1 MKKLSWKKVGC
12 LLLALLMA
20 ATMLATGVV
29 AAYDN
34 VYNSDNLPETGS
46 ITITKLDRDEN
57 SSYPDPALKNDGTEV
72 ENITSAGKGLNGVT
86 FTIYKV
92 DPNYTVPENGD
103 VSNVAIEANK
113 VDEGTTATVE
123 GQDGVLVFDGLGM
136 YQRYLIVETDAPA
149 YVTTSTAP
157 FCVDLPMTNSTGD
170 GWMADVY
177 VYPKNYTT
185 RGTVTLNK
193 VGEDDEALPGAIFG
207 LYQATKSGDDYTL
220 VMQDNNPVLV
230 TEAVIPATA
239 STDENY
245 TGNAYAM
252 SDSDGLVKFTNIP
265 VGAYALIEVKAPSGY
280 ALDKTPHFFSI
291 AKGSQMDAVVNLSK
305 VVNYETLSDN
315 AIVKKV
321 NTDGATGV
329 NWTVK
334 TDLPANI
341 ETYQKYEIVDPVP
354 NQVTLDSTS
363 ILVKATKEGTD
374 ALTLKIE
381 NRDYTL
387 TIDTTNSN
395 KFTVAL
401 TEDGMKKVAG
411 YDALEITFDSTIKK
425 GATLGVV
432 TNTATLNA
440 VAEEGEEFTDN
451 ATATTTIYGVE
462 INKVNFKGELL
473 ANAEFALFTSKNDA
487 EAVVSAIKEGTEP
500 DLDAALY
507 TGTTTADAKLLLS
520 AMNAGTYYLVE
531 TKAPAGYKQLN
542 RVVEVTIEGN
552 EEGYT
557 AEVTILNTANVS
569 LPITGGIG
577 TLIFTFSGIALMG
590 AAALLYIRSRKKKA
604 TEA

>member
-72 ENITSAGKGLNGVT
+72 ENITSVGKGLNGVT

>member
-57 SSYPDPALKNDGTEV
+57 SSYPDPALKNDGTKV